1 MAGPGRSA
9 LKLKENKMKKS
20 EKAKS
25 TEREIK
31 VTNAYLDS
39 IANNSSF
46 QVIVK
51 KQFSAKTS
59 YWLAR
64 VFNKLQREAKI
75 YLAEKQKLVEKY
87 AKRHEEDGE
96 EKKDGKAI
104 KAWKKGDMIG
114 DGKSV
119 SLNDVEGFTK
129 EINELTEIEI
139 GIGLNRIDFDLDKE
153 ANCTVEEMGI
163 LLPLIEVKE

>member
-1 MAGPGRSA
+1 
-9 LKLKENKMKKS
+9 MKKS
-20 EKAKS
+20 EKRETTK
-25 TEREIK
+25 REIK

-39 IANNSSF
+39 MANSPAF

-64 VFNKLQREAKI
+64 VFDKLQREAKI
-75 YLAEKQKLVEKY
+75 YLAEKQKLIEKY
-87 AKRHEEDGE
+87 AKRYEEDGE
-96 EKKDGKAI
+96 EKKDGKVV
-104 KAWKKGDMIG
+104 KSWKKGDMIG
-114 DGKSV
+114 DGRSV
-119 SLNDVEGFTK
+119 SLTDVDGFTK

-139 GIGLNRIDFDLDKE
+139 GIGIDKIEFDLDKE
-153 ANCTVEEMGI
+153 SNCTVEEMGS

>member
-1 MAGPGRSA
+1 MTKSKP
-9 LKLKENKMKKS
+9 KENDNV
-20 EKAKS
+20 
-25 TEREIK
+25 IK
-31 VTNAYLDS
+31 VTNQYLDNM
-39 IANNSSF
+39 ANNPTF

-64 VFNKLQREAKI
+64 VFDSLQSKAKI
-75 YLAEKQKLVEKY
+75 YLAEKQKKVEKY
-87 AKRHEEDGE
+87 AKRYEEDGE
-96 EKKDGKAI
+96 EKKDDKVVRS
-104 KAWKKGDMIG
+104 WKKGDMIG

-139 GIGLNRIDFDLDKE
+139 GIGIDKIEFDLDKE
-153 ANCTVEEMGI
+153 PACTVEEMGS

>member
-1 MAGPGRSA
+1 VAGPGRSA

-64 VFNKLQREAKI
+64 VFNKLQREAKN
-75 YLAEKQKLVEKY
+75 LS
-87 AKRHEEDGE
+87 RGE
-96 EKKDGKAI
+96 
-104 KAWKKGDMIG
+104 
-114 DGKSV
+114 
-119 SLNDVEGFTK
+119 
-129 EINELTEIEI
+129 TET
-139 GIGLNRIDFDLDKE
+139 R
-153 ANCTVEEMGI
+153 
-163 LLPLIEVKE
+163 